1 MNAQVDAF
9 TGSLPSFMRQQHGE
23 KSGIKNKTVIS
34 NEKGFESPPASS
46 DLSSQALTSNER
58 LVESPAEPTKNQAV
72 NGPLKED
79 KLSTQP
85 SMSIPSQMAKVEIG
99 KGSVINEAKKSS
111 NFMSTETD
119 QLNVLNKRRGWY
131 LLGESLRL
139 TLKLIDFKTLLFD
152 SLGQAQDAK
161 ESVFRAANCTRYY
174 GSTPASSEQTAQ
186 ESIQTAN
193 ELADLKGAAMQA
205 DFNDCI

>member
-23 KSGIKNKTVIS
+23 KSGIKNKTVLS
-34 NEKGFESPPASS
+34 NEKGFESTPASS

-58 LVESPAEPTKNQAV
+58 LVESTAEPTKNQAV

-131 LLGESLRL
+131 LLGEFLRL
-139 TLKLIDFKTLLFD
+139 TLKLYRF
-152 SLGQAQDAK
+152 QDLT
-161 ESVFRAANCTRYY
+161 FRFP
-174 GSTPASSEQTAQ
+174 GSSPRCQRISFPS
-186 ESIQTAN
+186 
-193 ELADLKGAAMQA
+193 G
-205 DFNDCI
+205 

>member
-34 NEKGFESPPASS
+34 NEKGFESPTASS

-58 LVESPAEPTKNQAV
+58 LVESPAEPTKNQAI

-85 SMSIPSQMAKVEIG
+85 SMSIPSQMTKVEIG

-119 QLNVLNKRRGWY
+119 QLNVLTKRRGWY
-131 LLGESLRL
+131 LLGESLNIKIDRFQDL
-139 TLKLIDFKTLLFD
+139 T
-152 SLGQAQDAK
+152 
-161 ESVFRAANCTRYY
+161 FRFP
-174 GSTPASSEQTAQ
+174 GSSPRCQRISFPS
-186 ESIQTAN
+186 
-193 ELADLKGAAMQA
+193 G
-205 DFNDCI
+205 